1 MHMDVCTHT
10 YTHTHTHTHTPSLSM
25 IIMMARVS
33 PRLTSF
39 GSTLS
44 KLAKNSSVPSAIVSL
59 IIGTGTCMTSSPP
72 AEKVKVREIPVKSP
86 AIEKE
91 VFESG
96 REEDEME

>member
-1 MHMDVCTHT
+1 
-10 YTHTHTHTHTPSLSM
+10 M
-25 IIMMARVS
+25 IIMVARLS

-44 KLAKNSSVPSAIVSL
+44 KLAKNSSVPSAIESM

-72 AEKVKVREIPVKSP
+72 GGKVNVREIPVKSP

-96 REEDEME
+96 REEGEMERVE

>member
-1 MHMDVCTHT
+1 M
-10 YTHTHTHTHTPSLSM
+10 
-25 IIMMARVS
+25 S

-44 KLAKNSSVPSAIVSL
+44 KWAKNSSVPSAIVSL
-59 IIGTGTCMTSSPP
+59 IIGTATRMTSSPP
-72 AEKVKVREIPVKSP
+72 GRKVKVRELSVKSP
-86 AIEKE
+86 AIEEE

>member
-1 MHMDVCTHT
+1 
-10 YTHTHTHTHTPSLSM
+10 M
-25 IIMMARVS
+25 IIMVARSSS

-59 IIGTGTCMTSSPP
+59 IIGTGTRMTSSPP
-72 AEKVKVREIPVKSP
+72 AGKVKVREIPVKSP
-86 AIEKE
+86 AIEEE

-96 REEDEME
+96 REEDEMKKWGEEGG